1 MEEKKTEVAET
12 QTKTEEKVT
21 KPNKFWY
28 KIINKTKEGV
38 LIIPPHKSG
47 EKLEPTSYSWDDFN
61 RLFEFDETDKTK
73 CYSIYDDP
81 KYSSNKDES
90 KYKTDFKKKKPFN
103 KRFNKKDDKNEDD
116 VDVNELKKIKKEQKR
131 KSMEKIEAL
140 RAGSKK
146 RAKLRPNTSV
156 DEYTMSI
163 GDMLAANGIKLS
175 SPQK

>member
-1 MEEKKTEVAET
+1 MEEKETKVEET
-12 QTKTEEKVT
+12 QTKIEEKST
-21 KPNKFWY
+21 KSNKFWY
-28 KIINKTKEGV
+28 KIINKTKDGV

-47 EKLEPTSYSWDDFN
+47 EKLEPISYSWDDFN

-81 KYSSNKDES
+81 KYTSNKDES
-90 KYKTDFKKKKPFN
+90 KYKNDFKKKKPFN
-103 KRFNKKDDKNEDD
+103 KRFSKKDDTNEDG
-116 VDVNELKKIKKEQKR
+116 VDVKELKKAKKEEKR

-146 RAKLRPNTSV
+146 RVKLRPNANK

-163 GDMLAANGIKLS
+163 GDMLAANGINLS
-175 SPQK
+175 AHQK